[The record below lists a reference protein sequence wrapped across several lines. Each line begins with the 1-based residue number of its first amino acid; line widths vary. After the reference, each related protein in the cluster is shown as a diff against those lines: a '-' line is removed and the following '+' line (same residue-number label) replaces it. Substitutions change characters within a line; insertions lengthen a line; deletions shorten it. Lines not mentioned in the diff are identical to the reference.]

1 MDSTTGKQSKRI
13 NHVEALDGVVKA
25 TLGCPCESIFS
36 AAFYSTLLFHVRNAF
51 LVVVVRV
58 VRTVKLK
65 PSGPPPAPRT
75 KLPPPA
81 MPPPYR
87 IIIDPKASENI

>member
-58 VRTVKLK
+58 VQNGRKLK

-81 MPPPYR
+81 MPPPLSYYYR
-87 IIIDPKASENI
+87 SKSV

>member
-58 VRTVKLK
+58 VRNGKTKTFRTA
-65 PSGPPPAPRT
+65 SGSANEATSTRYAPP
-75 KLPPPA
+75 LSYY
-81 MPPPYR
+81 YR
-87 IIIDPKASENI
+87 SKSV